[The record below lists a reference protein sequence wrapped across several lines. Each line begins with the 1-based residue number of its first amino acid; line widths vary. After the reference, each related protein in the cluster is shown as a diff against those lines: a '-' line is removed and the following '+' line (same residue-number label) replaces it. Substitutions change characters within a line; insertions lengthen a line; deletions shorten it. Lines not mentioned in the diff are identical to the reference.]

1 MVYARQ
7 AVQGL
12 PAEKPQERRL
22 DVRGVASRQEAREPG
37 NEVRGLWRSLR
48 RGMVYAR
55 QAVQG
60 LPAEKPQERRLD
72 VRGVASR
79 QEAREPGNGRA
90 RGAARAG
97 RRLMSAAEI
106 DDYLGRL
113 DETKRTTPPE
123 R

>member
-1 MVYARQ
+1 
-7 AVQGL
+7 
-12 PAEKPQERRL
+12 
-22 DVRGVASRQEAREPG
+22 
-37 NEVRGLWRSLR
+37 
-48 RGMVYAR
+48 MVYAR

-106 DDYLGRL
+106 DDYLDRLPQHDRRSNRQRRYATPAILENLHGRL
-113 DETKRTTPPE
+113 LVPTASFNCSSAVM
-123 R
+123 